1 MIQNNGNGVASIRG
15 SCEPGYHPKM
25 ALVAIVLVLLIALIA
40 VFAMLSTI
48 PKGKPGARLSAP
60 YRTMQPP
67 GGGATRDA
75 FKKAM

>member
-1 MIQNNGNGVASIRG
+1 MIQNNGKGVASMWG
-15 SCEPGYHPKM
+15 SCEPGYHPKT
-25 ALVAIVLVLLIALIA
+25 ALVAIVLALLIALMA

-60 YRTMQPP
+60 YRTMQSP

-75 FKKAM
+75 FNKAM

>member
-1 MIQNNGNGVASIRG
+1 MIQNNGKDVASMRG

-25 ALVAIVLVLLIALIA
+25 ALVAIVLALLIVLMA

-75 FKKAM
+75 FRNAM